1 MGVKGLN
8 RILCCLTRREVR
20 ERHKLRTL
28 VVLDSE
34 ISKVGSTAP
43 KSGQSVEVGRGK
55 LKWTGLPKHLGGSHR
70 LSLKS
75 KLDNKAFFFS
85 I

>member
-1 MGVKGLN
+1 MGS
-8 RILCCLTRREVR
+8 I
-20 ERHKLRTL
+20 
-28 VVLDSE
+28 
-34 ISKVGSTAP
+34 AP

-75 KLDNKAFFFS
+75 KLDNKAFFFPFRKAPQCYHLFQEIFTLKS
-85 I
+85 PPLNLGHNMC